1 MGRVVY
7 TETPVIDTMQILA
20 RLYISICM
28 RMGGKRGGKRFQIQ
42 MVALTFVTA
51 VLRYEVWFFR
61 SQSNK
66 NSFYENNMEG
76 FFLTATFLGFPKTSG
91 LCFN

>member
-28 RMGGKRGGKRFQIQ
+28 RIGREEVSNTDGCINICHRCPKVQG
-42 MVALTFVTA
+42 L
-51 VLRYEVWFFR
+51 VLRISEQQKQLLR
-61 SQSNK
+61 
-66 NSFYENNMEG
+66 NNMEG